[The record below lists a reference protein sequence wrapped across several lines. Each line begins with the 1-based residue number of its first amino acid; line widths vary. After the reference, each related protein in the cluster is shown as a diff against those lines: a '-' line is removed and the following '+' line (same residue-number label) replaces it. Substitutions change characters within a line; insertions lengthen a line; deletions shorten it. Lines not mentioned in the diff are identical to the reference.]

1 MRGVV
6 RLSCNHGNI
15 LRSDCAFEC
24 LVVPKLIPS
33 CTIGKADGGVI
44 LFLLPHSERDGDRGL
59 PRQGLSCVPLGDSFA
74 DVGVTLH

>member
-6 RLSCNHGNI
+6 RLSRNHGNI

-33 CTIGKADGGVI
+33 CTIGKADGGVFSSSYFI
-44 LFLLPHSERDGDRGL
+44 ANVMEIGARVVAFPSARCAIA
-59 PRQGLSCVPLGDSFA
+59 S
-74 DVGVTLH
+74 